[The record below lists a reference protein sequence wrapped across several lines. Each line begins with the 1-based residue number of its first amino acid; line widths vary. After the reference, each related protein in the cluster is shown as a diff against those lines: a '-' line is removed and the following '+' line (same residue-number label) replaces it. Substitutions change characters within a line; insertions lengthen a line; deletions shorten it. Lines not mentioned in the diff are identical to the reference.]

1 MELNSFLFPAPQSS
15 YSVHGSIGDILYI
28 PKNIKDIKESN
39 NQSLKESDIVQ
50 EEGKTYQDDNKNL
63 EFNKTRKL
71 SYTEN

>member
-39 NQSLKESDIVQ
+39 NQSLKESDIV
-50 EEGKTYQDDNKNL
+50 
-63 EFNKTRKL
+63 
-71 SYTEN
+71 